1 MGEGLVDGES
11 VVLVGAEVGEE
22 LEGDELLD

>member
-11 VVLVGAEVGEE
+11 VVLIGAEVGEE
-22 LEGDELLD
+22 LEGDEFFD

>member
-11 VVLVGAEVGEE
+11 VVLFGAEVGEE
-22 LEGDELLD
+22 LEGDEFFD

>member
-11 VVLVGAEVGEE
+11 VVLFGAEVGEE
-22 LEGDELLD
+22 LEGGKFFD